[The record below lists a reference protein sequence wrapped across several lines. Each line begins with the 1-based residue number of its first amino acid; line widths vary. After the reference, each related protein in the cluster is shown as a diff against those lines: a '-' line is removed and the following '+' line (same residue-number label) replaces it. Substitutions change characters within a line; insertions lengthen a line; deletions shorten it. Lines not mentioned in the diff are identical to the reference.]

1 MEPMRRIL
9 LRTLTLLAVGCGA
22 FMVHAAAWGE
32 RYALVMG
39 NDAYPGAP
47 LRSAVNDARDFA
59 AALRPH
65 GFDVLL
71 AENVT
76 REHMFNA
83 IREFGSRL
91 REGDIALFFYAG
103 HAIQLRDRNYLIPV
117 DAEVKQEEDVS
128 FYSLDV
134 VEVLQ
139 RMDRAR
145 TRANLL
151 ILDACRDNPFAT
163 SVRLS
168 AVGLAQ
174 MNAPPGTLIAYATA
188 PGHVAQEGAG
198 RNGTYTKHLLRHIN
212 TPGVAVEL
220 VLKRVREGVIR
231 ETRGQQVPWDSSS
244 LRSDVTL
251 AGDAQIGAT
260 RPAVQASIAAAPS
273 SDARLSLEKTFW
285 ESIKDSRDPKEFEAY
300 LSQFPHGVFA
310 MLARRRIESLS
321 PASPAPAS
329 SDAASVEPSAA
340 ATGNAPFAS
349 QTSGTM
355 PAEAPAANTPPGTAT
370 LANARSTVPALGEEK
385 NAKDRSADN
394 ASFDPNS
401 FEPITLSDGS
411 VYRGPL
417 LHGLFHGYGRV
428 EGKAMGTYVGEFA
441 NGVRQG
447 RGDQLWPNGNRY
459 VGEFKAGAPHG
470 HGQMVFANGDRFD
483 GNFDAGKRHG
493 KGTAVFASGI
503 RFTGDFRGDMA
514 TGIGLV
520 EFVDGGRYEGEV
532 VDGVPNGKGRY
543 RFADGSVYDGEF
555 RAGKMSGMGTHA
567 FSNGDRHE
575 GMFEAGWPSGAGVR
589 FFAAGGRFEGV
600 FSDQG
605 RAATGTLF
613 ESTGGSSPGR
623 LENGIFQSGG
633 S

>member
-1 MEPMRRIL
+1 MRRIL
-9 LRTLTLLAVGCGA
+9 LRTIMLLAVGCGVFVA
-22 FMVHAAAWGE
+22 HPAAWGG
-32 RYALVMG
+32 RYALVIG
-39 NDAYPGAP
+39 NNTYPDAP

-65 GFDVLL
+65 GFEVLL

-76 REHMFNA
+76 REHMFSA

-117 DAEVKQEEDVS
+117 DAKVKQEDDVS

-188 PGHVAQEGAG
+188 PGHVAQDGVG
-198 RNGTYTKHLLRHIN
+198 RNGTYTKHLLRHMN
-212 TPGVAVEL
+212 TPEVPVEL

-244 LRSDVTL
+244 LRSDVVL
-251 AGDAQIGAT
+251 AGDAQTGASQ
-260 RPAVQASIAAAPS
+260 PAVQVPVAGAPS

-300 LSQFPHGVFA
+300 LSQFPEGVFA
-310 MLARRRIESLS
+310 LLARTRLENLR
-321 PASPAPAS
+321 PARPAHAS
-329 SDAASVEPSAA
+329 STAASVEPSAA
-340 ATGNAPFAS
+340 ATASTPFAS
-349 QTSGTM
+349 QNSGTA
-355 PAEAPAANTPPGTAT
+355 PAGAPAADASTSATT
-370 LANARSTVPALGEEK
+370 LANARSTVPALGGDK
-385 NAKDRSADN
+385 NSKDASPGS
-394 ASFDPNS
+394 ASFDPGA
-401 FEPITLSDGS
+401 FAPITLSDGS
-411 VYRGPL
+411 IYRGPR
-417 LHGLFHGYGRV
+417 LHGVFHGYGRL
-428 EGKAMGTYVGEFA
+428 EGEAMGIYVGEFA

-447 RGDQLWPNGNRY
+447 RGDQRWPNGNRY
-459 VGEFKAGAPHG
+459 VGEFEADAPHG

-483 GNFDAGKRHG
+483 GNFEAGKRHG
-493 KGTAVFASGI
+493 KGAAVFANGI
-503 RFTGDFRGDMA
+503 RFTGDFRDDRAIG
-514 TGIGLV
+514 TGVV
-520 EFVDGGRYEGEV
+520 EFADGARYEGEV
-532 VDGVPNGKGRY
+532 VDGIPNGKGRY
-543 RFADGSVYDGEF
+543 QFPDGSVYAGEF
-555 RAGKMSGMGTHA
+555 RAGKMSGMGTHV

-575 GMFEAGWPSGAGVR
+575 GSFEAGWPSGAGVR

-605 RAATGTLF
+605 RAATGKLF
-613 ESTGGSSPGR
+613 EPTGGSSPGR
-623 LENGIFQSGG
+623 LENGIFRSGG
-633 S
+633 G